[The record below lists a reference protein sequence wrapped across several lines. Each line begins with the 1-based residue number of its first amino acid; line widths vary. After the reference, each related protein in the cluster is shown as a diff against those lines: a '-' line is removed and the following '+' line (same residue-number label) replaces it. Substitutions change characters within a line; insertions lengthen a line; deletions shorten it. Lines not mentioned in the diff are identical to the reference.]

1 MKQAAKKKEN
11 FDSVAF
17 MREQRN
23 KLSKQ
28 LSTMTKE
35 EIIEIFT
42 NRERKPAIRPR
53 GK

>member
-1 MKQAAKKKEN
+1 MKLAAKKEEN
-11 FDSVAF
+11 FNSVAF

-35 EIIEIFT
+35 EIIEFFMK
-42 NRERKPAIRPR
+42 RERKPTVRPR